1 MKEIVYCP
9 PPFESIQ
16 NEPTAFMDSLDE
28 NGNKVPSS
36 VSYHSDLSL
45 LMNIERAHVTQRQLE
60 VIEDALRPSLSSNL
74 LSEFEEKYGSVSD
87 DELLLTC
94 PSRYISTQ
102 SEKMQYL
109 KDLAAKD
116 IQAKKEAAEAAK
128 KQEEEEEY
136 KRQESELRDK
146 FRKLFGDN

>member
-9 PPFESIQ
+9 PPFESLQ
-16 NEPTAFMDSLDE
+16 NEPTSFSDSLDSD
-28 NGNKVPSS
+28 GNKIPLC

-45 LMNIERAHVTQRQLE
+45 LMNIEKAHLTQRQLQ
-60 VIEDALRPSLSSNL
+60 VIEDALRPCLSSNL
-74 LSEFEEKYGSVSD
+74 MSEFEEKFGSVSD
-87 DELLLTC
+87 DDLLASC

-116 IQAKKEAAEAAK
+116 IQAKKDAAEAAK
-128 KQEEEEEY
+128 QRDEQEEL
-136 KRQESELRDK
+136 KRQETELRDK
-146 FRKLFGDN
+146 FRKLFGD

>member
-1 MKEIVYCP
+1 MKQIVYCP
-9 PPFESIQ
+9 PPFESVQ
-16 NEPTAFMDSLDE
+16 NEPTSFSDSLDE
-28 NGNKVPSS
+28 NGNKIPLCVN
-36 VSYHSDLSL
+36 YHSDLSL
-45 LMNIERAHVTQRQLE
+45 LMNIEKAHLTKRQLE

-74 LSEFEEKYGSVSD
+74 LSEFEEKFGSVSD
-87 DELLLTC
+87 DDLLSSC

-128 KQEEEEEY
+128 EQKEKEELD
-136 KRQESELRDK
+136 RQSNELRDK
-146 FRKLFGDN
+146 FRKLFGD

>member
-16 NEPTAFMDSLDE
+16 NEPTFFSDSLDD
-28 NGNKVPSS
+28 NGNKIPLS

-45 LMNIERAHVTQRQLE
+45 LMNIDRAHLTKRQLD
-60 VIEDALRPSLSSNL
+60 VIEDALRPSLSSDL
-74 LSEFEEKYGSVSD
+74 LSDFEEKYGNVSD
-87 DELLLTC
+87 DELLASC

-128 KQEEEEEY
+128 QQEEQEEY
-136 KRQESELRDK
+136 ERQETELREK
-146 FRKLFGDN
+146 FRKLFGE

>member
-1 MKEIVYCP
+1 MKQIVYCP
-9 PPFESIQ
+9 PPFESVQ
-16 NEPTAFMDSLDE
+16 NEPTSFSDSLDE
-28 NGNKVPSS
+28 NGNKIPLCVN
-36 VSYHSDLSL
+36 YHSDLSL
-45 LMNIERAHVTQRQLE
+45 LMKIEKAHITKRQLE

-74 LSEFEEKYGSVSD
+74 LSEFEEKFGSVSD
-87 DELLLTC
+87 DDLLSSC

-128 KQEEEEEY
+128 EQKEKEELD
-136 KRQESELRDK
+136 RQSNELRDK
-146 FRKLFGDN
+146 FRKLFGD

>member
-1 MKEIVYCP
+1 MKEVVYCP

-16 NEPTAFMDSLDE
+16 NEPTSFSDSLDD
-28 NGNKVPSS
+28 NGNKIPLS
-36 VSYHSDLSL
+36 VNYHSDLAL
-45 LMNIERAHVTQRQLE
+45 LLNIEKANLTKRQLE

-74 LSEFEEKYGSVSD
+74 MSEFEEKFGSFSD
-87 DELLLTC
+87 DELLETC

-116 IQAKKEAAEAAK
+116 IQVKKDAAEAAK
-128 KQEEEEEY
+128 QREEQEELS
-136 KRQESELRDK
+136 RQESELRDK
-146 FRKLFGDN
+146 FRKLFGD

>member
-1 MKEIVYCP
+1 MKQIVYCP

-16 NEPTAFMDSLDE
+16 NEPTSFADSLDDH
-28 NGNKVPSS
+28 GNKIPLS
-36 VSYHSDLSL
+36 VNYHSDLSL
-45 LMNIERAHVTQRQLE
+45 LMNIEKAHLTQRQLE

-74 LSEFEEKYGSVSD
+74 VSEFEEKFGSVSD
-87 DELLLTC
+87 DDLLASC

-116 IQAKKEAAEAAK
+116 IQFKKEAAEAAK
-128 KQEEEEEY
+128 QQEEQEEL
-136 KRQESELRDK
+136 KRQETELRDK
-146 FRKLFGDN
+146 FRKLFGD

>member
-9 PPFESIQ
+9 PPFEDVQ
-16 NEPTAFMDSLDE
+16 NEVTRFSDE
-28 NGNKVPSS
+28 IDKYGNKKPLC

-45 LMNIERAHVTQRQLE
+45 LLNIEKARVTKRQLE
-60 VIEDALRPSLSSNL
+60 VIEDALKPCLSSDT
-74 LSEFEEKYGSVSD
+74 LSRFEEKYGSVSD
-87 DELLLTC
+87 DDLLSSC

-116 IQAKKEAAEAAK
+116 IQAREEFAK
-128 KQEEEEEY
+128 KAKEKAEQDEY

-146 FRKLFGDN
+146 FRKLFGE